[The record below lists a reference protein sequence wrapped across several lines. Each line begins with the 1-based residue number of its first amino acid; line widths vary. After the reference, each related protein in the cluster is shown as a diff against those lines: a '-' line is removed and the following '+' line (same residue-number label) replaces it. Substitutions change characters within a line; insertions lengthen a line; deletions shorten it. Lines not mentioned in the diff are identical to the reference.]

1 MILRSRWEN
10 ANQGLLRPNASS
22 VDSIKPFSTVV
33 VNILLDCTTSKF
45 DYTTSKFDCTTS
57 KIDCTTSKFD
67 CNTSKLYA
75 VQDIP
80 QFYRQLTMKK
90 LTVKMICCLEEK
102 ASMHLPFYHFRKES
116 ESKESVSKE
125 NESKES

>member
-45 DYTTSKFDCTTS
+45 DCTTS
-57 KIDCTTSKFD
+57 KIDYTTSKFD

-116 ESKESVSKE
+116 ESKESVSRE
-125 NESKES
+125 SESKES